1 VSDATSGWPG
11 NDDPG
16 FIEAET
22 AQPVDPPE
30 QAATR
35 SERARNTA
43 YGSRFTA
50 VYLGLALVAGI
61 GVGAFLVTL
70 MRPDKIE
77 STPMPA
83 QFKPLQKGELGAR
96 ELAGAMQRK
105 YLLPNG
111 NEFVE
116 VLTSRNT
123 LQDGQGGYFRVRYQS
138 VEPKDATGPPDT
150 RLLKPASSIHY
161 DLCGSDQE
169 CALPGEFTPQEESL
183 LRREGLELAVRTF
196 RNDSVVDNV
205 AVFLNPAQ
213 AKAPWAGYALVFDR
227 KELQRAHP
235 ELLENPLGATLPD
248 TRRTL
253 MPSQLDANH
262 AARIDSLTLPYLYL
276 YRYKILGGRDAL
288 MQLQPTNTNS

>member
-1 VSDATSGWPG
+1 MSETTPNWPG
-11 NDDPG
+11 NDDG
-16 FIEAET
+16 IIDAEP
-22 AQPVDPPE
+22 ARPVEEDE
-30 QAATR
+30 VAASR
-35 SERARNTA
+35 AERARSSA

-70 MRPDKIE
+70 MRPDKVE
-77 STPMPA
+77 TAATPA
-83 QFKPLQKGELGAR
+83 QFKPIQKGELGAR

-105 YLLPNG
+105 YRLPNG
-111 NEFVE
+111 NELVE

-138 VEPKDATGPPDT
+138 IEPKDAAGPPDT
-150 RLLKPASSIHY
+150 RLLTPASSIHY
-161 DLCGSDQE
+161 DLCGGGEE
-169 CALPGEFTPQEESL
+169 CGLPGEYTPQEESL

-196 RNDSVVDNV
+196 RNDDVIDNV

-227 KELQRAHP
+227 KELQRTHP
-235 ELLENPLGATLPD
+235 ELLERPLGATLPD
-248 TRRTL
+248 ARSTIR
-253 MPSQLDANH
+253 PGQLNANH